1 MPDKPHAPATTFDDV
16 PVGTHVADRFVVH
29 RVLGRGGSAAV
40 YEAQDL
46 VLDRAVA
53 LKLLGTSTS
62 SLVDTARFERE
73 IRLTARLVHPGIV
86 PLFDSGW
93 YAERLYYVMP
103 RIEGDTLRTKLADEG
118 PLPLPLALRLAAD
131 IAEALAYAHAMG
143 IVHRD
148 IKPENVFCVNGRAL
162 VADFGIARSITVE
175 SATSALTADGMAI
188 GTVAYM
194 SPEQAMADPLLDAR
208 ADLYSLGCLLVETI
222 SGAPPFRGAN
232 AMSVLAQHLATPPQL
247 RTALPLAPDAL
258 IDLLERTLAKDP
270 NQRPPSAAAFIGE
283 VTRIADELTRVSAP
297 PSAAAEDSSTVQRPP
312 AVAPIDRE
320 SPAEHAI
327 AEARRL
333 FNRGV
338 QGGEQMKDVLALAQ
352 VHAEKALTLAPQS
365 ALGMAILA
373 NIVHVQGFR
382 GFRDEASSFA
392 EAQRIRLAAVAIDD
406 SVAELQTGI
415 GVSLLYWQDDFV
427 GAERYL
433 HKGATLPGHDATGLR
448 HYAAWLKMAGRFE
461 ESLSFMGRAA
471 AMDHEAPHIQVG
483 LADVLMSM
491 GRYVEAIAPLQAALR
506 IIPRYDQAMER
517 LEMARHR
524 SGRIEDAYASRRTLL
539 GTHRL
544 FDRLEALT
552 TNFDRDGWDV
562 AREADLHAELQALQS
577 LATQEDPFKDR
588 QTSRQLSDRI
598 IITCGELGD
607 YTRAMDW
614 VERGYFI
621 RPGRLIRV
629 LTDLPFDRR
638 GLASDRRYARLLRT
652 AGLEFL
658 L

>member
-1 MPDKPHAPATTFDDV
+1 MPDQPRAPATAFDDV

-29 RVLGRGGSAAV
+29 RVHGRGGSAV
-40 YEAQDL
+40 VNEAQDL

-53 LKLLGTSTS
+53 LKRLGTSTT

-118 PLPLPLALRLAAD
+118 PLPLPLALRLAAN

-194 SPEQAMADPLLDAR
+194 SPGQAMADPLLDAR

-232 AMSVLAQHLATPPQL
+232 AMSVLAQPLATPPQL

-283 VTRIADELTRVSAP
+283 VTRIADELTRISAP

-312 AVAPIDRE
+312 AVAPKDLE
-320 SPAEHAI
+320 SPAAHAI

-352 VHAEKALTLAPQS
+352 VHAEKTLAPQS

-392 EAQRIRLAAVAIDD
+392 EAQRVRLAAVAIDD
-406 SVAELQTGI
+406 SVAKLQAGI

-427 GAERYL
+427 DAERYL
-433 HKGATLPGHDATGLR
+433 HKGATLPGQDATGLR
-448 HYAAWLKMAGRFE
+448 HYAAWLEDGRTNRRIAVVHGTRGRHGPRGAAH
-461 ESLSFMGRAA
+461 SSGPRRRADVDGAIRRSDRAA
-471 AMDHEAPHIQVG
+471 AG
-483 LADVLMSM
+483 C
-491 GRYVEAIAPLQAALR
+491 AAHH
-506 IIPRYDQAMER
+506 P
-517 LEMARHR
+517 
-524 SGRIEDAYASRRTLL
+524 
-539 GTHRL
+539 
-544 FDRLEALT
+544 
-552 TNFDRDGWDV
+552 
-562 AREADLHAELQALQS
+562 
-577 LATQEDPFKDR
+577 
-588 QTSRQLSDRI
+588 
-598 IITCGELGD
+598 
-607 YTRAMDW
+607 
-614 VERGYFI
+614 
-621 RPGRLIRV
+621 
-629 LTDLPFDRR
+629 
-638 GLASDRRYARLLRT
+638 
-652 AGLEFL
+652 AG
-658 L
+658 